1 MDWQQVRT
9 YTDHL
14 GHPVVL
20 EQYVSPEYETD
31 PDLETPIQVY
41 SLVPLDDD
49 HEELR
54 EYLMQTFSDD
64 EVKPLFEIYSYR
76 PPDGFAC
83 IEHNRMEIA
92 RRKQQHRSGVENP
105 LPLIARWNRPNRLSN
120 IGFCVLVRSHSYRVG
135 NMEDSE
141 EAEEIGEG
149 PDLLYFNRT
158 FSSTRAD
165 ADLAQHSPEDNEDL
179 RSEAFELSIER
190 VTEQMDIGQM
200 IILDLFLNVSSYA
213 DQRYALDVDE
223 GEPPGQDMP
232 TEEQIRDQLGQET
245 SVGGF
250 SLGPAFQVSREADI
264 VTVTNTPEGKT
275 SDIQYVVHTSFLSH
289 IRDTA
294 GFSLLESTAR
304 LFTAS
309 VLSHL
314 PANKTLTLKFFIPKS
329 NSWSAIGP
337 AQNEVLES
345 LSQQNQESQ
354 ESPFPIGALHNI
366 LSEEDQPPA
375 AKRVTPRG
383 PEKYLYNWLPYESGT
398 FTVVL
403 DRAKFVSENGVYFY
417 KNHCSKV
424 NDSEVLSDN
433 TNIVRG
439 VDMSAVARRL
449 GMVVLGE

>member
-135 NMEDSE
+135 NIEDSE
-141 EAEEIGEG
+141 EAKEIGEG

-165 ADLAQHSPEDNEDL
+165 ANLAQHSPEDNEDL

-190 VTEQMDIGQM
+190 VTEQIDIGQI

-213 DQRYALDVDE
+213 DQRYALDIDE
-223 GEPPGQDMP
+223 GEPPSQDIL

-245 SVGGF
+245 SVSGF
-250 SLGPAFQVSREADI
+250 SLSPAFQISREADI
-264 VTVTNTPEGKT
+264 ITVTNTPKGKT
-275 SDIQYVVHTSFLSH
+275 SNIQYVIHTSFLYH

-309 VLSHL
+309 VL
-314 PANKTLTLKFFIPKS
+314 
-329 NSWSAIGP
+329 
-337 AQNEVLES
+337 
-345 LSQQNQESQ
+345 
-354 ESPFPIGALHNI
+354 
-366 LSEEDQPPA
+366 
-375 AKRVTPRG
+375 
-383 PEKYLYNWLPYESGT
+383 
-398 FTVVL
+398 
-403 DRAKFVSENGVYFY
+403 
-417 KNHCSKV
+417 
-424 NDSEVLSDN
+424 
-433 TNIVRG
+433 
-439 VDMSAVARRL
+439 
-449 GMVVLGE
+449 

>member
-76 PPDGFAC
+76 PLDGFAC

-232 TEEQIRDQLGQET
+232 TEEQIL
-245 SVGGF
+245 
-250 SLGPAFQVSREADI
+250 
-264 VTVTNTPEGKT
+264 TNTPEGKT

-314 PANKTLTLKFFIPKS
+314 PANKILTLKLFIPKS

-403 DRAKFVSENGVYFY
+403 DRAKFVSENGVHFY

-439 VDMSAVARRL
+439 VNMSAVARRL
-449 GMVVLGE
+449 GMVVLDE

>member
-1 MDWQQVRT
+1 MYWQQVRT

-31 PDLETPIQVY
+31 PDLETSIQVY
-41 SLVPLDDD
+41 SLVPLDND

-83 IEHNRMEIA
+83 VEHNRMETA
-92 RRKQQHRSGVENP
+92 RRKQQHQSGVENP

-141 EAEEIGEG
+141 EAKEIGEG

-200 IILDLFLNVSSYA
+200 IILDLFLNVSSYT

-223 GEPPGQDMP
+223 GEPPSQDML
-232 TEEQIRDQLGQET
+232 TKEQIHNQLGQET
-245 SVGGF
+245 SIGGF
-250 SLGPAFQVSREADI
+250 SLSPAFQVSRKANI
-264 VTVTNTPEGKT
+264 VTVTNTPKGKT
-275 SDIQYVVHTSFLSH
+275 SDIQYIVHTSFLSH

-294 GFSLLESTAR
+294 GFSLESTAR

-329 NSWSAIGP
+329 NSWSTIGP

-345 LSQQNQESQ
+345 LSQQDQESQ

-366 LSEEDQPPA
+366 PPEEDQPPA
-375 AKRVTPRG
+375 AKRITPRG

-417 KNHCSKV
+417 NNHCSKI

-449 GMVVLGE
+449 GMVVLDE